1 MNHYF
6 NEKENHDFIIN
17 IKDIKDDYSFFKGEY
32 FNQEIKLYTTNE
44 KIFSSNSTFLN
55 MKRNKND
62 DDIMKSKNLVMI
74 I

>member
-17 IKDIKDDYSFFKGEY
+17 IKDIKDDDSFFKGEY

-44 KIFSSNSTFLN
+44 KIFPVIIHFLI
-55 MKRNKND
+55 KKE
-62 DDIMKSKNLVMI
+62 KKE
-74 I
+74 